1 MALRSTSG
9 KFGLPSFGRRRG
21 SDSQPSSRIVSGA
34 APGAGS
40 GDNDSLAS
48 PTTGQHSNFLP
59 SHSHSHSQSGGG
71 SGGGT
76 LGVIG
81 NKLGKKVAHTS
92 LLPAL
97 GNQDLRALQE

>member
-21 SDSQPSSRIVSGA
+21 SDSQPQSRIVSGA
-34 APGAGS
+34 APPNV
-40 GDNDSLAS
+40 DNDSLAS
-48 PTTGQHSNFLP
+48 PPPGSNFSP
-59 SHSHSHSQSGGG
+59 AHAHSHSGGG
-71 SGGGT
+71 SGT

>member
-21 SDSQPSSRIVSGA
+21 SDSQPSSRIASGSA
-34 APGAGS
+34 APQGAGS
-40 GDNDSLAS
+40 GDNDESLAS
-48 PTTGQHSNFLP
+48 PTTATGSNFSP
-59 SHSHSHSQSGGG
+59 SHNYSNSTGGHLDG
-71 SGGGT
+71 
-76 LGVIG
+76 LGKKI
-81 NKLGKKVAHTS
+81 GKKVAHTS

>member
-1 MALRSTSG
+1 MALRSASG

-21 SDSQPSSRIVSGA
+21 SDSQPQSRIVSGA
-34 APGAGS
+34 APTS
-40 GDNDSLAS
+40 GDNESLAS
-48 PTTGQHSNFLP
+48 PTAGNSNFAPTHAHTP
-59 SHSHSHSQSGGG
+59 SSGGG
-71 SGGGT
+71 SGT
-76 LGVIG
+76 LGGIG

>member
-21 SDSQPSSRIVSGA
+21 SESQPSSRIVSGS
-34 APGAGS
+34 APTGS

-48 PTTGQHSNFLP
+48 PTTGQHSNFSP
-59 SHSHSHSQSGGG
+59 AHGHTHSSGGG
-71 SGGGT
+71 GGSGT